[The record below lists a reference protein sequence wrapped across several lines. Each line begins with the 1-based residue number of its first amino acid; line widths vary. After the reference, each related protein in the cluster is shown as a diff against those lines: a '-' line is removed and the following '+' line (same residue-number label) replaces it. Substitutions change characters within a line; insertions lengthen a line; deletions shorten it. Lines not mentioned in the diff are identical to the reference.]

1 LIKEMC
7 AAAAA
12 AVVYESGSSKLE
24 NYRYGYD

>member
-1 LIKEMC
+1 MC

-12 AVVYESGSSKLE
+12 VLYEGGSSKLG

>member
-1 LIKEMC
+1 MC

-12 AVVYESGSSKLE
+12 VLYEGGSSKLE

>member
-12 AVVYESGSSKLE
+12 AVLYEGGSSKLG